1 MLITNMRCYLLQN
14 VLILP
19 VIDSDYDVALKYLN
33 QQNGLSIVDY
43 KLYHPDLL
51 RDDTFIKQYQTIY
64 CDFGDGKLKI
74 YLKEKMSKKIEE
86 MKRND

>member
-1 MLITNMRCYLLQN
+1 M
-14 VLILP
+14 
-19 VIDSDYDVALKYLN
+19 
-33 QQNGLSIVDY
+33 GY

-51 RDDTFIKQYQTIY
+51 RDDTFIKQYQTIH
-64 CDFGDGKLKI
+64 CDFDDGKAKI